1 MQLAQEALVP
11 LHSVE
16 AEMCTLGSMILK
28 EQAVEQVFAILQE
41 EDFYL
46 PSHRF
51 IFRAIFELTAHN
63 RPVDL
68 ISLKLTLSEQ
78 SHLTDVGGENYLIH
92 LAEFVPSA
100 ANATYYANQVLS
112 RSLAR
117 KLDSA
122 GHDIIKVAHESDMDA
137 DDKIDRAERLV
148 FEVGDRRLGRD
159 FVHIQPLTKDYML
172 EVDTLMEF
180 NEPTLGLRSGFH
192 DLDELTTGFY
202 PGDFV
207 IIAARPSM
215 GKTSLVL
222 RMAWHVAEREKQSVA
237 IFSLE
242 MGANQLTRRF
252 ASMISQI
259 SPGVLKR
266 PNLDIK
272 DYKKLADACE
282 TMYDLPIYID
292 ESSDISPLEMR
303 GKCRRLK
310 REHGLGLI
318 IVDYLQLMQG
328 SKKTE
333 NRTQEI
339 SEIARSLKGMSKELG
354 VPVIAL
360 SQLNRG
366 VESRENKRPQLSD
379 IRESGSIEAEA
390 DLVMFIYRDD
400 YYKDRERPDEANT
413 DPYRVE
419 VAEIL
424 IAKHRNGPTGTIK
437 LGFIPGF
444 AKFENLKE
452 GSY

>member
-1 MQLAQEALVP
+1 MHLAQDGLVP

-16 AEMCTLGSMILK
+16 AEMSTLGAMLYSERAI
-28 EQAVEQVFAILQE
+28 EQVLAIVSE

-46 PSHRF
+46 PSHRM
-51 IFRAIFELTAHN
+51 IFTAMKN
-63 RPVDL
+63 LASKSQPIDP
-68 ISLKLTLSEQ
+68 ISTKLTLIESG
-78 SHLTDVGGENYLIH
+78 HLADVGGENYLIN
-92 LAEFVPSA
+92 LLEFVPSA
-100 ANATYYANQVLS
+100 ANATYYANQVLE

-117 KLDSA
+117 KLDAA
-122 GHDIIKVAHESDMDA
+122 GHDIIGIAREPDMDA
-137 DDKIDRAERLV
+137 DDRIDKAERLI
-148 FEVGDRRLGRD
+148 FDVGNKRLGRD
-159 FVHIQPLTKDYML
+159 FVHINPLTKEYML

-180 NEPTLGLRSGFH
+180 NEPALGLRSGFH
-192 DLDELTTGFY
+192 DLDDMTTGFY
-202 PGDFV
+202 GGDFV
-207 IIAARPSM
+207 IVAARPSM

-222 RMAWHVAEREKQSVA
+222 RMAWHVAERERQPVA

-252 ASMISQI
+252 ASMISNV

-266 PNLDIK
+266 PNLEVK
-272 DYKKLADACE
+272 EYKKLADACE
-282 TMYDLPIYID
+282 RMYDLPLYID
-292 ESSDISPLEMR
+292 ESSDISALEMR

-318 IVDYLQLMQG
+318 IVDYLQLMKG
-328 SKKTE
+328 NKKTE
-333 NRTQEI
+333 NRVQEI
-339 SEIARSLKGMSKELG
+339 SDIARSLKNMAKELQ

-360 SQLNRG
+360 SQLNRS
-366 VESRENKRPQLSD
+366 VENRENKRPQLSD

-400 YYKDRERPDEANT
+400 YYKDREKPEEANT

-424 IAKHRNGPTGTIK
+424 IAKHRNGPVGTVK
-437 LGFIPGF
+437 LGFIPGY

>member
-1 MQLAQEALVP
+1 MQLAQEALAP

-16 AEMCTLGSMILK
+16 AEMCTLGSMMLK
-28 EQAVEQVFAILQE
+28 EQAAEQVFGILTE

-46 PSHRF
+46 PSHRH
-51 IFRAIFELTAHN
+51 IFRAMYDLSSRS
-63 RPVDL
+63 RPIDL
-68 ISLKLTLSEQ
+68 ISLKLTLTEQ
-78 SHLTDVGGENYLIH
+78 GHLGDIGGENYLIH
-92 LAEFVPSA
+92 IGQFVPSA
-100 ANATYYANQVLS
+100 SNATYYANQVLS

-117 KLDSA
+117 KLNSA
-122 GHDIIKVAHESDMDA
+122 GHDIVAIAQEAEMDS

-148 FEVGDRRLGRD
+148 FEVGNRRLGRD
-159 FVHIQPLTKDYML
+159 FVHLQPLTKEYML
-172 EVDTLMEF
+172 EVDTLLEF
-180 NEPTLGLRSGFH
+180 NQPSLGLQCGFH

-202 PGDFV
+202 PGDF
-207 IIAARPSM
+207 IIVAARPSM

-222 RMAWHVAEREKQSVA
+222 RMAWHVAEREKQTVA
-237 IFSLE
+237 VFSLE

-259 SPGVLKR
+259 SPSILKR
-266 PNLDIK
+266 PNLEMR
-272 DYKKLADACE
+272 DYTKLANACE

-292 ESSDISPLEMR
+292 ESSDISALEMR

-310 REHGLGLI
+310 REHGLGLV

-328 SKKTE
+328 NRKIE

-339 SEIARSLKGMSKELG
+339 SEIARSLKSMSKELG

-366 VESRENKRPQLSD
+366 VENRENKRPQLSD

-390 DLVMFIYRDD
+390 DIVMFIYRDD
-400 YYKDRERPDEANT
+400 YYKDRENPDEANT

-419 VAEIL
+419 VAELL
-424 IAKHRNGPTGTIK
+424 IAKHRNGPTGTVK

>member
-1 MQLAQEALVP
+1 MHMAQDALVP

-28 EQAVEQVFAILQE
+28 EQAVEQVFAILKE
-41 EDFYL
+41 DDFYL
-46 PSHRF
+46 PSHRL
-51 IFRAIFELTAHN
+51 IFSAIQDLAAHN

-68 ISLKLTLSEQ
+68 MSLKLTLSEKG
-78 SHLTDVGGENYLIH
+78 HLMEVGGDNYLIH
-92 LAEFVPSA
+92 LMEFVPSA
-100 ANATYYANQVLS
+100 ANATYYANQVLG
-112 RSLAR
+112 RSLSR

-122 GHDIIKVAHESDMDA
+122 GHDIIGVAREADMEA

-148 FEVGDRRLGRD
+148 FEVGNRRLGRD

-180 NEPTLGLRSGFH
+180 NEPTLGLQSGFH

-202 PGDFV
+202 PGDFI

-259 SPGVLKR
+259 SPGILKR
-266 PNLDIK
+266 PNLDMK

-318 IVDYLQLMQG
+318 VVDYLQLMQG

-339 SEIARSLKGMSKELG
+339 SEIARSLKSMAKELG

-366 VESRENKRPQLSD
+366 VESRDNKRPQLSD

-390 DLVMFIYRDD
+390 DIVTFIYRDD
-400 YYKDRERPDEANT
+400 YYKDREHPDEANT

-419 VAEIL
+419 VAELL
-424 IAKHRNGPTGTIK
+424 IAKHRNGPTGTVK
-437 LGFIPGF
+437 LGFIPGY